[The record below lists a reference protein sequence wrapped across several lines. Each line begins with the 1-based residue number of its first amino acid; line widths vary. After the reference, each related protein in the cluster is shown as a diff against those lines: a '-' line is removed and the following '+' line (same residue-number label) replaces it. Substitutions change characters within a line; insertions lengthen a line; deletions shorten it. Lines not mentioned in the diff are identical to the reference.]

1 MKYIFIDIDG
11 TLTDRYGRV
20 PLSAIKAIKYA
31 RKMGHKVFLA
41 TGRSKCEIFEN
52 VLDIGFD
59 GIVGAA
65 GGYVEVEGKVIESN
79 SMTKE
84 EAERI
89 INILN
94 SRNIKFSAET
104 DESVYNNGKT
114 QEFLKDVFT
123 SLGRDTETDLF
134 YNMMTKTENFD
145 NVYGINKI
153 LYYDTDLLI
162 DDMKKLTGE
171 KYNIIPYT
179 VEEFGRNS
187 GEINIK
193 GVTKEKG
200 IVKILEYYGGSREE
214 TAAIGDG
221 DNDIEMLKFANIGIA
236 MGNSSKNLIKWADY
250 VTDDVNKNGLSSA
263 VYYILGEKLKNQW

>member
-11 TLTDRYGRV
+11 TLTDRHGRV

-31 RKMGHKVFLA
+31 RKMGHKVLLA
-41 TGRSKCEIFEN
+41 TGRSKCEIFDN

-94 SRNIKFSAET
+94 SHNIKFSAET

-162 DDMKKLTGE
+162 DDMRKLTGE

-179 VEEFGRNS
+179 VKEFGRNS

-200 IVKILEYYGGSREE
+200 IVKILEYYGGSRED

-221 DNDIEMLKFANIGIA
+221 DNDIEMLKFANTGIA